1 MRDSVLP
8 GLVAVTSVLVLT
20 TGVGLWRRRRDGTLR
35 PVAPLR
41 GASRG
46 SATGVDP
53 DLRVSPD
60 ASMKPGLLVSP
71 SLLVTLGVEPGVP
84 VTLLQFSSEFC
95 APCRATRRVLAE
107 VAGTLPGV
115 RHVEV
120 DAASQPTGVRALSIW
135 RTPTVLVVD
144 AAGRVLHRVSGVP
157 VRTEVVAAVTPL
169 LPEPSS

>member
-1 MRDSVLP
+1 MLP
-8 GLVAVTSVLVLT
+8 GLLAVTSVLVLT
-20 TGVGLWRRRRDGTLR
+20 TGVGLWRRRRDGVLR
-35 PVAPLR
+35 PVAPVRSLGVR
-41 GASRG
+41 G
-46 SATGVDP
+46 DP
-53 DLRVSPD
+53 GLRVSPGPPVQ
-60 ASMKPGLLVSP
+60 PGLLVSP

-144 AAGRVLHRVSGVP
+144 AAGRVLHRACGVP
-157 VRTEVVAAVTPL
+157 VSTEVVAAVAPL
-169 LPEPSS
+169 LPGSPP